1 MLLRRQQ
8 HGTATASTAMRY
20 APAKP
25 GDRAGIVAFFN
36 DSHYYFLGVVHDGTR
51 PMLQLRRRAWRG
63 VAGDS
68 VVASVPIAVAR
79 RTPIYL
85 EIRARNDRYDF
96 LYATEPNA
104 WKTLVAGA
112 DGTILSVKIGGG
124 FVGSMFGLYAYSG
137 SDP

>member
-1 MLLRRQQ
+1 MLIRNLDEGVGIALDALRSNKLR
-8 HGTATASTAMRY
+8 STLT
-20 APAKP
+20 
-25 GDRAGIVAFFN
+25 I
-36 DSHYYFLGVVHDGTR
+36 LGVVHDGTR
-51 PMLQLRRRAWRG
+51 PMLQVRRRAWRG

-68 VVASVPIAVAR
+68 VVASVPIAVTW

-96 LYATEPNA
+96 LYATKPNA

-137 SDP
+137 SESK